1 MKLFTVA
8 NTTLLLSISVPV
20 TSSSIQPR
28 AGQQLA
34 VPYQTDSFF
43 VYCRDGAEYNS
54 DYLRALVKHGVDLLN
69 SNHPQIIY
77 VTEFSYT
84 MWGPYYGKPINDSN
98 YVVFTYDGYYVGV
111 ISRVLLVHGE
121 QMVPC
126 WYGNAL

>member
-20 TSSSIQPR
+20 TSSSTQPR

-77 VTEFSYT
+77 VT
-84 MWGPYYGKPINDSN
+84 
-98 YVVFTYDGYYVGV
+98 
-111 ISRVLLVHGE
+111 
-121 QMVPC
+121 
-126 WYGNAL
+126 